1 MTVAGALVGKV
12 ALVTGAGR
20 GQGAEHAC
28 ALARAGAAIVALD
41 IGADIDGFYPMA
53 SESDLAATLARVES
67 IGAEAMGFVADVRD
81 SDAVATAVRA
91 AHDRFGSIDIV
102 CNNAGICRV
111 EAIDEISD
119 CSLDAVIDTNLKG
132 PFNVARAVVPL
143 MKSQQSGCIINI
155 ASAAA
160 IKVVGYTSVYV
171 ATKAAAIAITKSWAH
186 ELAEW
191 NIRVN
196 GIAPGSIHN
205 ALTEG
210 IAAQRRPRH
219 GRSARQLARPASTPG
234 RVGDGRRHRRD
245 GGLPGDGE
253 SDHRTDLRSRRGLEH
268 PLRPNRVRRF
278 GSRRE

>member
-1 MTVAGALVGKV
+1 MTVADALVGKV

-20 GQGAEHAC
+20 GQGAEHAY

-41 IGADIDGFYPMA
+41 IAADIDGFYPMA
-53 SESDLAATLARVES
+53 SESDLAATLAGVES
-67 IGAEAMGFVADVRD
+67 LGAEAMGVVADVRD

-119 CSLDAVIDTNLKG
+119 RSLDAVIDTNLKG

-143 MKSQQSGCIINI
+143 MKTRRSGCIINI

-160 IKVVGYTSVYV
+160 IKAVGYTSVYV

-196 GIAPGSIHN
+196 CIAPGSIHN

-210 IAAQRRPRH
+210 IAAQR
-219 GRSARQLARPASTPG
+219 GLDMNEALASW
-234 RVGDGRRHRRD
+234 RD
-245 GGLPGDGE
+245 QQVLQDVSVTAADIAEMVVYLATANVITGQTYAVDAGW
-253 SDHRTDLRSRRGLEH
+253 SIR
-268 PLRPNRVRRF
+268 
-278 GSRRE
+278 